1 MAALCSVLMERKKD
15 EQWRLYMAEMGWSIA
30 RALYRDFP
38 MPSYTELAA
47 RRDTPADNRT
57 AQDIMDE
64 VLKKLGV

>member
-1 MAALCSVLMERKKD
+1 
-15 EQWRLYMAEMGWSIA
+15 MAEMGWSIA
-30 RALYRDFP
+30 RALYRDFT

-57 AQDIMDE
+57 AQDIMDD